1 MTAVPKGVRSQDEHG
16 FDVMGRLA
24 GITRVVDDVS
34 ARMKRSQLEGATL
47 PAASERVPPEGMVDR
62 EHAKS
67 FATLQNIS
75 HLQACRLL
83 ARYGSDPE
91 RLEAALQRLKEGR

>member
-1 MTAVPKGVRSQDEHG
+1 M
-16 FDVMGRLA
+16 
-24 GITRVVDDVS
+24 
-34 ARMKRSQLEGATL
+34 
-47 PAASERVPPEGMVDR
+47 ASERVPPEGMVDR

-91 RLEAALQRLKEGR
+91 RLEGALQRLKEGR